1 LFFCEGA
8 SIKACKAL
16 KRHILALEEDLGLVE
31 EVLQPLIPLV
41 VEVQPTIIPSVSESS
56 RKRPLEVDDDEPE
69 VKTAPKR
76 RCK

>member
-1 LFFCEGA
+1 M
-8 SIKACKAL
+8 
-16 KRHILALEEDLGLVE
+16 EEDLGLVE
-31 EVLQPLIPLV
+31 EVLQPLIPPAI
-41 VEVQPTIIPSVSESS
+41 EVQSTVTLSVPEGS